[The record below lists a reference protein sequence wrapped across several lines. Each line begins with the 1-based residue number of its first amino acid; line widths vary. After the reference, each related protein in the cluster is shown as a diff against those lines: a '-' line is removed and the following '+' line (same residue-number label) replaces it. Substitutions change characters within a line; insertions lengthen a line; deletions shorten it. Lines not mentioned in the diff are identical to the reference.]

1 MKKGIKLKLCSEN
14 TIFAKKTK
22 KSKEI
27 ETIRRTKKLQ
37 KTQSQ
42 QKNVSMG
49 KRTSSWRQYGNEHF
63 LRTLLDEH
71 VRNEQF
77 VTNIRDIIRRNGFI
91 GVMIGDAFS

>member
-1 MKKGIKLKLCSEN
+1 MKKGIKLELCSEN

-27 ETIRRTKKLQ
+27 ETIRRTKNFKNP
-37 KTQSQ
+37 TVSE
-42 QKNVSMG
+42 KNVSMG

>member
-1 MKKGIKLKLCSEN
+1 MFRKHHFCEKNEKIERNRNYPEN
-14 TIFAKKTK
+14 
-22 KSKEI
+22 
-27 ETIRRTKKLQ
+27 KKLQ

-91 GVMIGDAFS
+91 GVMIGDVFS